1 MVGVANEQKGRNPM
15 ATIVTPDSATAQRAA
30 PFSLELAEELIAE
43 YGSPLYVYDAS
54 LLRSTISRITRAVPY
69 SPTRFHFASVTNG
82 NIELMKIYREAGWG
96 LHANTPGD
104 VYLGLHAGFD
114 PAEIVYSGS
123 NLSGEEMEQMIEWQV
138 GTLNLDALNQLELF
152 CHLYAQRKS
161 ASTQPRIGFRL
172 NLPDVTGQSRIG
184 VRPSEFPEAI
194 SIADSFGLKIS
205 GIHFYRGTGTNSTQ
219 AFTEAIEPVIE
230 AGRMLTD
237 WQYLDFGGGFGYQY
251 REERPGLDWEIFGS
265 ELARKIESLGR
276 PIDLIIEPGRAS
288 IAGCA
293 ALLARVVS
301 VKWQDEKQIV
311 GVDTTIANITVL
323 SVHGGHRDIVALK
336 ETLKEKKGERYVT
349 DVCGNTTFSRDYL
362 GRRCSLPPMRRDD
375 LIAILDAGAYGYAMS
390 SHFLHRPRPAEV
402 LIDVDSHR
410 LIRRREGYE
419 VLTQFQLP
427 YTAVKDKE
435 SNL

>member
-1 MVGVANEQKGRNPM
+1 MVAVANEQKGRNSM
-15 ATIVTPDSATAQRAA
+15 ATIMTPDSAVAQRAA
-30 PFSLELAEELIAE
+30 PFSSELAEELIAE
-43 YGSPLYVYDAS
+43 YGSPLYVYDGE

-69 SPTRFHFASVTNG
+69 SRTRFHFASVTNG
-82 NIELMKIYREAGWG
+82 NISLMKIYREAGWG

-114 PAEIVYSGS
+114 PADIVYSGS
-123 NLSGEEMEQMIEWQV
+123 NLSSEEMEQMIRWQV
-138 GTLNLDALNQLELF
+138 GTLNLDSLSQLELF
-152 CHLYAQRKS
+152 CNLYAQHKS
-161 ASTQPRIGFRL
+161 EAPPRIGFRL

-194 SIADSFGLKIS
+194 SIADSFGVKIS
-205 GIHFYRGTGTNSTQ
+205 GIHFYRGTGTNSTH

-230 AGRMLTD
+230 AGMKLID

-251 REERPGLDWEIFGS
+251 REERPGLDWEVFGN
-265 ELARKIESLGR
+265 ELSRKIESLGR
-276 PIDLIIEPGRAS
+276 PVDLIIEPGRAS

-293 ALLARVVS
+293 TLLARVVS

-323 SVHGGHRDIVALK
+323 SVHGGHREIAALK
-336 ETLKEKKGERYVT
+336 KDMKEKSGERYVT

-362 GRRCSLPPMRRDD
+362 GRRCSLPAMQTGDV
-375 LIAILDAGAYGYAMS
+375 IAILDSGAYGYAMS

-402 LIDVDSHR
+402 LLESNSHR
-410 LIRRREGYE
+410 LIRKLEGYE
-419 VLTQFQLP
+419 VLTKFQIFENDFRDEE
-427 YTAVKDKE
+427 T
-435 SNL
+435 NL